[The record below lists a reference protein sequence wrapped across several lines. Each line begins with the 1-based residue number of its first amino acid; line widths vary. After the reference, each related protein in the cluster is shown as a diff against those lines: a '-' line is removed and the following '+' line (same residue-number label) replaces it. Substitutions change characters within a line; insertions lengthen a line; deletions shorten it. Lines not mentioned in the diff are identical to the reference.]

1 MEYRIYYAK
10 QLPTPLS
17 ARAFLK
23 DYAFVPG
30 EKHAYIRTVE
40 AEGLGEVYHRMQGC
54 IWSPRGEARPIIEAA
69 GVSHTSMSVG
79 DVAVDEDGQAW
90 VCASVGWE
98 KVASD

>member
-1 MEYRIYYAK
+1 MEDTDYCAK
-10 QLPTPLS
+10 QLPMPLS
-17 ARAFLK
+17 GRAFLK

-30 EKHAYIRTVE
+30 ETHAFMRTVE

-54 IWSPRGEARPIIEAA
+54 IWSPKGEARPIIAAA

-90 VCASVGWE
+90 VCASVGWKE
-98 KVASD
+98 VASK